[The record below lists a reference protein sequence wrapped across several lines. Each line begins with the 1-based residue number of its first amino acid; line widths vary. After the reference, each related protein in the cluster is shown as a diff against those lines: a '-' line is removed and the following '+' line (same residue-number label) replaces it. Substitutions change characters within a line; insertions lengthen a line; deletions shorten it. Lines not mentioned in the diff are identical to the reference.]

1 MIMLDIFGN
10 KSETSLE
17 KFTEAENSFGIF
29 KNGIFK
35 KVKNDLGTFTY
46 KVQDMPDFNGLTE
59 ECVFDFERS
68 ENIPKMPYTIFESI
82 LDFYKDVYNEIKSE
96 VYCIVL
102 WDKIKKDFIIHVPS
116 QVVSG
121 AAVKYERNPEIYS
134 NTNLVPYFETH
145 SHNVMGAFFSGT
157 DVQDEVA
164 ARYFGVFGKILNEV
178 PELAAKIAF
187 NRQFKSL
194 SYEDL
199 FDVEVEKLHPNSDY
213 SLDYNDYKDL
223 IKENIKTIPAY
234 KPSTA
239 AYPYKKNEFAKSTPE
254 DLEYYSSYRSSNTYN
269 DYDDHDEL
277 YSFRYVDNID
287 PFLKGTIFEKEP
299 EELSLFSFDFRK
311 IFSKN
316 ALQSNCYSDI
326 HNLYASM
333 TNLLIDTFPDELE
346 LDSLQRTANEAIT
359 DSLSLINL
367 GNDTDDNVD

>member
-1 MIMLDIFGN
+1 MLDIFGN

-59 ECVFDFERS
+59 ECAFDFERS
-68 ENIPKMPYTIFESI
+68 EDIPKMPYTIFESI

-121 AAVKYERNPEIYS
+121 AAVKYERDPEIYS
-134 NTNLVPYFETH
+134 NTNLVPYFENH

-194 SYEDL
+194 NYEDL
-199 FDVEVEKLHPNSDY
+199 FDIEVEKLHPNSDY

-223 IKENIKTIPAY
+223 IKENIKTIPTY

-239 AYPYKKNEFAKSTPE
+239 AYPYKKNDFSRSTAE
-254 DLEYYSSYRSSNTYN
+254 DLEYYSSYRSHNTYN
-269 DYDDHDEL
+269 ENDYEDL
-277 YSFRYVDNID
+277 YNFKYVDNVD

-316 ALQSNCYSDI
+316 ALQSNCYNDI